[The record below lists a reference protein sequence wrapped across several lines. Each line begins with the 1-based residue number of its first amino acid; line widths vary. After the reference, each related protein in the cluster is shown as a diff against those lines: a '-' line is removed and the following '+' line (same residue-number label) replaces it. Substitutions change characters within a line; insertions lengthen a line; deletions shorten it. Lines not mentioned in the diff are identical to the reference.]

1 MTHRLTTS
9 LLALL
14 LLLLAASV
22 AADQYFERLQP
33 EQKVSGF
40 TALNVYENASGEAM
54 GARFVSDKYG
64 FVIDLMRIQ
73 SVPQAFWWIKTV
85 PTSSKGEPHA
95 CEHLLLG
102 KGNRGRYVAVLEDMA
117 LSSSSAFTSQLR
129 TCYHFNTIAGIETFY
144 DLFEAKLM
152 AFLHPDFTDEEI
164 RREVCHV
171 GITEDPETGLLQIEE
186 KGTVYTEMV
195 SAYEKHWYHTWGAL
209 NDLVYGEE
217 HPLSYNS
224 GGNPDVMRSMTPED
238 MWRFIEET
246 HHLSNM
252 GVIAAI
258 PDEVEVEDFMARMDA
273 ILNRC
278 QDWADH
284 SDLIGIDAFD
294 LPPANP
300 APPGAVSIVTYP
312 SERIEDQG
320 YMIYSWPADVKLS
333 RQDEMMLGIFLG
345 AFAGGPTTNLYD
357 LFINSETRILDIGG
371 RSVYGGYDDEL
382 DIAIH
387 FGLIGVNRTD
397 VTRTMVDSVARLIQN
412 ELQRVHDFED
422 GSAELKAFNEK
433 ARANLAQTRKQFDDY
448 LNSPPMFGF
457 RSGIGSGWLSLLA
470 TLEKEEGFRK
480 SLTLSDRLGAA
491 DSLLALD
498 ENIWAGLIERC
509 NVLDRRP
516 YMIGAVPEPKMIAE
530 AAAAKEKRLAEYVEG
545 FKKQY
550 ATEDAQA
557 AIGIYKEEFDARTVQ
572 LEEVR
577 AKQELPQFVD
587 SPPMTLDPNLD
598 YQVITLPGEIPMV
611 ASTFEN
617 MKSSTIALALR
628 LDVIPESLLVY
639 SPFLP
644 NALTQIGVIV
654 DGEPIRYDDMR
665 VRLRNEVLGLSA
677 FFDHDFQTQR
687 TELILTGEAS
697 RTDELDAVLEW
708 MNRTL
713 YSPYLSVDNLSRI
726 LDVIDQSLSG
736 SRNRMKGS
744 EEGWVN
750 NPANAYRFQTNP
762 LIMSTASFLTQTHH
776 YQRLRWRLTDPGDS
790 TSREEIAMLF
800 GVLGEFGAVMSREK
814 LTSIL
819 GNLEQID
826 KDVPDSLKET
836 LPPPAQTLSE
846 TAKKVVARAAR
857 ELKATLADIPDHN
870 LAEDWAYLCAETR
883 ADLLVEPEKA
893 LREIEYVLDL
903 VRNAGNARM
912 YMVSNS
918 GDRKSIMP
926 KIHDLVVRLDNST
939 QPLRQQYA
947 QDERIDRMLRSRQ
960 PEVFDPV
967 YVGLVHEGT
976 RNGVM
981 VFNCQHAQPYDTT
994 EQAVVD
1000 CLSGKLF
1007 SGGGPHGIFMNT
1019 WAAGLAYS
1027 NGYGYSQSTGRL
1039 SYYAERC
1046 PDVAQ
1051 TMKFVVDLL
1060 KNAADDTSL
1069 VDYAVALIFNAS
1081 RAPSRYEDRGK
1092 AMAADLTDGR
1102 TPERVRAFRRQ
1113 VLDLARSDR
1122 DVYSVLRHR
1131 MEEAYGPVLI
1141 GYGPKLSR
1149 SEDGVFFLIGP
1160 EPQFE
1165 SLEQYIE
1172 TAEGTAQ
1179 PVYRLHPRDFWLRA
1193 PVDMKS

>member
-1 MTHRLTTS
+1 MTHRLTMP
-9 LLALL
+9 LLAFLL
-14 LLLLAASV
+14 LILTGAAV
-22 AADQYFERLQP
+22 ADPYFEDLQP
-33 EQKVSGF
+33 EEKVSGF
-40 TALNVYENASGEAM
+40 TALNVYENASEEAM
-54 GARFVSDKYG
+54 GARFISDEYG
-64 FVIDLMRIQ
+64 FIIDLMRIQ

-164 RREVCHV
+164 RREVCHLGV
-171 GITEDPETGLLQIEE
+171 TEDPETGLLKIEE

-209 NDLVYGEE
+209 NELVYGKE

-224 GGNPDVMRSMTPED
+224 GGNPNVMRSMTPED
-238 MWRFIEET
+238 MWEFIEET
-246 HHLSNM
+246 HHLANM
-252 GVIAAI
+252 GVVVAI
-258 PDEVEVEDFMARMDA
+258 PDEVDVDNFMVRMDA
-273 ILNRC
+273 ILGRC
-278 QDWADH
+278 QDFADH
-284 SDLIGIDAFD
+284 SDHIGIDAYD
-294 LPPANP
+294 LPPAQP
-300 APPGAVSIVTYP
+300 APEGTLKMVTYP

-320 YMIYSWPADVKLS
+320 YMLYSWPADVELS
-333 RQDEMMLGIFLG
+333 LQDEMMLDLFVG

-357 LFINSETRILDIGG
+357 LFINSETRSIDIGG
-371 RSVYGGYDDEL
+371 RSVYAGYDDDLEV
-382 DIAIH
+382 AIYC
-387 FGLIGVNRTD
+387 GLVGVNRD
-397 VTRTMVDSVARLIQN
+397 EVTRVMVDSVARMIQS

-422 GSAELKAFNEK
+422 GSPELMEFNEK
-433 ARANLAQTRKQFDDY
+433 VRANLAQTRRQFDDY

-457 RSGIGSGWLSLLA
+457 RSGVGSGWLSLLA
-470 TLEKEEGFRK
+470 TLEKETGFRK
-480 SLTLSDRLGAA
+480 SLTLGDRLDAA
-491 DSLLALD
+491 DSLLATD
-498 ENIWAGLIERC
+498 KNIWAGLIERC
-509 NVLDRRP
+509 NVLNRKP
-516 YMIGAVPEPKMIAE
+516 YMVGAVPEPEMIAE
-530 AAAAKEKRLAEYVEG
+530 AASAKEKRLAEYVEG

-557 AIGIYKEEFDARTVQ
+557 AIEAYQKEFDARTVQ

-577 AKQELPQFVD
+577 AKQELPEFVD
-587 SPPMTLDPNLD
+587 NPPMTLDPNLD
-598 YQVITLPGEIPMV
+598 YEVMTLPGEIPMV

-617 MKSSTIALALR
+617 MKSSTVALALR

-639 SPFLP
+639 SPFLAS
-644 NALTQIGVIV
+644 ALTRIGVVI
-654 DGEPIRYDDMR
+654 DGEPVPYDQMD
-665 VRLRNEVLGLSA
+665 VRLRNEVMGLYA
-677 FFDHDFQTQR
+677 YFDHGYQTR
-687 TELILTGEAS
+687 RAELILTGEAS
-697 RTDELDAVLEW
+697 RTEELPAVLDW
-708 MNRTL
+708 MNHTL
-713 YSPYLSVDNLSRI
+713 YSPYLSVDNLPRI
-726 LDVIDQSLSG
+726 QDVIDQSLSDA
-736 SRNRMKGS
+736 RNRMKRS
-744 EEGWVN
+744 EEAWVN
-750 NPANAYRFQTNP
+750 NPAAAYRFQTDP
-762 LIMSTASFLTQTHH
+762 LMMSTLSFLTQTHLF
-776 YQRLRWRLTDPGDS
+776 QRLRCRLTDPGDS

-800 GVLGEFGAVMSREK
+800 DVLGEFGADMDRDK

-819 GNLEQID
+819 TNLEQSD
-826 KDVPDSLKET
+826 KDVPDSLRET

-846 TAKKVVARAAR
+846 TAKEIVARVAR
-857 ELKATLADIPDHN
+857 ELKATLADIPDAN
-870 LAEDWAYLCAETR
+870 LSEDWVYLCAQTKQ
-883 ADLLVEPEKA
+883 DLLVEPEQA
-893 LREIEYVLDL
+893 LEDIECVLHL

-918 GDRKSIMP
+918 ADRKAIMP
-926 KIHDLVVRLDNST
+926 EIHELVGRLDAHT
-939 QPLRQQYA
+939 QPLRQDYA
-947 QDERIDRMLRSRQ
+947 KDERIDHMLRSRQ

-981 VFNCQHAQPYDTT
+981 VFGCQHARPYDTT
-994 EQAVVD
+994 EQAVID
-1000 CLSGKLF
+1000 CLAGKLF
-1007 SGGGPHGIFMNT
+1007 GGGGPHGIFMST

-1027 NGYGYSQSTGRL
+1027 NGYGYSQSTGRM

-1060 KNAADDTSL
+1060 KNASDDSSL
-1069 VDYAVALIFNAS
+1069 VNYAVAQIFNAS
-1081 RAPSRYEDRGK
+1081 RAPSRYEDRAK

-1102 TPERVRAFRRQ
+1102 TPERVRAFRQR

-1122 DVYSVLRHR
+1122 DVYSILDDR

-1141 GYGPKLSR
+1141 GYGPKLSQ

-1172 TAEGTAQ
+1172 TAEGSAQ
-1179 PVYRLHPRDFWLRA
+1179 PVYRLYPRDFWLRA